1 MTRWETFRDKY
12 LGKIST
18 ILSWIFNVAGLVLAI
33 LSFIKNDADLGWGV
47 VLSLIIFNSI
57 FLIIISIY
65 ETLLFKRGATL
76 EKDIIKEKDE
86 AIEQLKLQL
95 KLSNNQSDKLRY
107 YYKYI
112 IATLNKFST
121 QLLEVNYKLQ
131 ESNNDIDQMVEEY
144 NSNNNHAD
152 DKFES
157 FIANLK
163 STAYND
169 YEQSMLKEF
178 NHFLSNITNKLKL
191 ILDISLKEK
200 DCMLETSI
208 SVKQFS
214 RIVYDPDD
222 ILDIGIITTF
232 RDSQTYSQ
240 GKREIGEKIYYI
252 NKNTDFLYCLTHSY
266 FLKNNIQED
275 DRTYDNEHKG
285 FLEYYNCAIVVP
297 IKCEFPDS
305 THIYG
310 YLTCDILNDDFFQQ
324 NLLDDK
330 MAEIMEATANIMGL
344 YFDDMDFQWDHVL
357 NYDFLDTIF
366 NFKNKTKK

>member
-1 MTRWETFRDKY
+1 M
-12 LGKIST
+12 
-18 ILSWIFNVAGLVLAI
+18 
-33 LSFIKNDADLGWGV
+33 
-47 VLSLIIFNSI
+47 
-57 FLIIISIY
+57 IIISIY

-131 ESNNDIDQMVEEY
+131 ESNNDIVQMVEEY

-240 GKREIGEKIYYI
+240 GKREIGEKYI
-252 NKNTDFLYCLTHSY
+252 LL
-266 FLKNNIQED
+266 
-275 DRTYDNEHKG
+275 
-285 FLEYYNCAIVVP
+285 
-297 IKCEFPDS
+297 IKIRISF
-305 THIYG
+305 T
-310 YLTCDILNDDFFQQ
+310 
-324 NLLDDK
+324 
-330 MAEIMEATANIMGL
+330 
-344 YFDDMDFQWDHVL
+344 V
-357 NYDFLDTIF
+357 
-366 NFKNKTKK
+366 

>member
-1 MTRWETFRDKY
+1 MARWETFRDKY
-12 LGKIST
+12 LSKIST
-18 ILSWIFNVAGLVLAI
+18 ILSWIFNVTGLVLAI

-65 ETLLFKRGATL
+65 ETLLFKRGVTL

-86 AIEQLKLQL
+86 AIEQLGLKL

-112 IATLNKFST
+112 IASLNKFST
-121 QLLEVNYKLQ
+121 QLLGVNYKLQ
-131 ESNNDIDQMVEEY
+131 ESNKNIVQMEEEY
-144 NSNNNHAD
+144 NSNSNHTN
-152 DKFES
+152 DKFKS
-157 FIANLK
+157 IIDNLK
-163 STAYND
+163 NTAYTD

-191 ILDISLKEK
+191 MLDISLKEK
-200 DCMLETSI
+200 DCILETSI

-222 ILDIGIITTF
+222 ITDIEIITTF
-232 RDSQTYSQ
+232 RDSQTYSL
-240 GKREIGEKIYYI
+240 GKREIGKKIYSI
-252 NKNTDFLYCLTHSY
+252 NKNTDFLYCLTHPF

-297 IKCEFPDS
+297 IKCEYPHS

-310 YLTCDILNDDFFQQ
+310 YLTCDILNDDFSQQ
-324 NLLDDK
+324 DLLDDK
-330 MAEIMEATANIMGL
+330 MAEIMEATANIMGI
-344 YFDDMDFQWDHVL
+344 YFDDMNFQFKHVL
-357 NYDFLDTIF
+357 DYDFLGTFF
-366 NFKNKTKK
+366 NLKNKTK